1 MTRRLIALLVAAV
14 VALGSVA
21 IAAPAQAATLTVAQY
36 EAQIATY
43 VNDARAKAGLPRLT
57 VSTSISNVARR
68 WSGAMASS
76 GSFGHN
82 PSYTTQI
89 PAGWTSVA
97 ENVAW
102 VSSTAGQ
109 RPPLDIHT
117 NLMNSA
123 GHRANILG
131 AGYNYMGIGVSF
143 VTRGGSYYVYLTQN
157 FARYPSGIPAD
168 GPSVSADAPF
178 SEIVM
183 TPDQTSDG
191 FGDVFTVDSDGRLFL
206 YAGSGGGTIRAAA
219 AFGTGWSSYDLYG
232 PGDWNGDRRSDLL
245 AVDGSGNLYLYPGT
259 GTGSLGSRSQA
270 GFGWTGLRI
279 VPAGDVTSDG
289 RADLLA
295 IDRSGVLWLYAGAGG
310 GAFARRVQVGSG
322 WGSFALYAAGDATR
336 DGRRDIFGVDSSG
349 RLFLYPG
356 TGRGTFGKRTQV
368 GNGWTG
374 MKLTTGADLDGSGT
388 TDLLAKDS
396 AGRVWFFPGRVG
408 GTFGTKVQ
416 VASGW

>member
-1 MTRRLIALLVAAV
+1 MGTT
-14 VALGSVA
+14 A
-21 IAAPAQAATLTVAQY
+21 IAAPAQAAPLTVAQY
-36 EAQIATY
+36 EAQIASY
-43 VNDARAKAGLPRLT
+43 VNDARAKAGVPRLK
-57 VSTSISNVARR
+57 VSVSISNVARA
-68 WSGAMASS
+68 WSGTMASS
-76 GSFGHN
+76 GTFAHN
-82 PSYTTQI
+82 PSYTTKM
-89 PAGWTSVA
+89 PSGWTAAA
-97 ENVAW
+97 ENIAW

-109 RPPLDIHT
+109 RAPLEIQT

-123 GHRANILG
+123 PHRANILDPRFTDL
-131 AGYNYMGIGVSF
+131 GIGVAF

-157 FARYPSGIPAD
+157 FARYPAGLAAD
-168 GPSVSADAPF
+168 GPSVSADVPF

-183 TPDQTSDG
+183 TPDQNSDAL
-191 FGDVFTVDSDGRLFL
+191 GDVFTVDSVGRLFL
-206 YAGSGGGTIRAAA
+206 YAGSGGGRLRAAA
-219 AFGTGWSSYDLYG
+219 AFGTGWTGKDLYG

-245 AVDGSGNLYLYPGT
+245 AVDGSGDLYLYPGT
-259 GTGSLGSRSQA
+259 GTGGLGSRSQV
-270 GFGWTGLRI
+270 GFGWSGLRI

-295 IDRSGVLWLYAGAGG
+295 IDRSGLLWLYAGAGG
-310 GAFARRVQVGSG
+310 GEFARRVQVGSG

-336 DGRRDIFGVDSSG
+336 DGRRDIFGVDSAG

-374 MKLTTGADLDGSGT
+374 MQLTTGADLDGSGT

-396 AGRVWFFPGRVG
+396 SGRMWFFPGRTG

-416 VASGW
+416 IASGW